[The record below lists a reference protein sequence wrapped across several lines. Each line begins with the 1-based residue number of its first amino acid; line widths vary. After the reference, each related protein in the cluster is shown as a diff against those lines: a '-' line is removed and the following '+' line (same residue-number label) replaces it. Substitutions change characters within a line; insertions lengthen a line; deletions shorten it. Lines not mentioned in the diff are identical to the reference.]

1 MTILSLLTI
10 VLASAFNLIPDMN
23 VTFPKVLTPCDN
35 ITPVLFDTAI
45 QVCSSISQTGYEVI
59 LSSINSTGTICQSNL
74 MPDTTFGLM
83 ILMVSGLTHIT
94 INNDILHLPNTL
106 YNVLY
111 HEILHSVGLDHSEKE
126 GLMNYSVPVGRWFG
140 RVYPMDDTQHMYPSV
155 DDLSGLYSIY

>member
-10 VLASAFNLIPDMN
+10 ALASAFNLIPDMN

-45 QVCSSISQTGYEVI
+45 QVCSSISQTGCEVI

-83 ILMVSGLTHIT
+83 TLMINGLTYIT
-94 INNDILHLPNTL
+94 THNGILHLPNTL
-106 YNVLY
+106 HNVLY
-111 HEILHSVGLDHSEKE
+111 HEILHSLGLVHSDKE
-126 GLMNYSVPVGRWFG
+126 GLMNYSVQVGRWFG
-140 RVYPMDDTQHMYPSV
+140 TY
-155 DDLSGLYSIY
+155 G